1 MNVFVVHGSRAY
13 YNMFQNLG
21 HKVVDQEGEAD
32 FLCFTGG
39 ADVTGSLYGD
49 KSHPATY
56 SDLHRDVVEGMIFKR
71 AITNKKP
78 MVGICRGAQFL
89 NVMSGGRMYQH
100 VQKHAVH
107 PGHHITDLVTGEVV
121 FVSSTHH
128 QVVFVSSAHHQM
140 IMPSEK
146 GLLVASSTLGVGEK
160 SDSAFI
166 ELQHTHNF

>member
-39 ADVTGSLYGD
+39 ADVTSSLYGD

-128 QVVFVSSAHHQM
+128 QM